1 MSATQPIRNKHQ
13 VRELAEYFL
22 KRGEIRN
29 HLLVVMGVHTALR
42 VSDLLR
48 LKWEDVYDFDQN
60 CIRDNVEVTEKK
72 TGKAKIITLNKAII
86 SALNISLYAAKQG
99 EYLIKS
105 RKGGA
110 ISRVQAYR
118 IIRAAAEDLGFRARV
133 SCHSLR
139 KTFGYLA

>member
-29 HLLVVMGVHTALR
+29 HLLVVMGIHTALR
-42 VSDLLR
+42 VCDLLR
-48 LKWEDVYDFDQN
+48 LKWEDVYDFDLN

-86 SALNISLYAAKQG
+86 SALNISLYTAKQG

-110 ISRVQAYR
+110 ISPPLDPQ
-118 IIRAAAEDLGFRARV
+118 I
-133 SCHSLR
+133 LR
-139 KTFGYLA
+139 C